1 MKQKNS
7 PKPKKK
13 ISLMFDDYP
22 IIGIYSFVTDGRKS
36 RPKIENRRAF

>member
-22 IIGIYSFVTDGRKS
+22 IIVSTVFVTDGRKS
-36 RPKIENRRAF
+36 RPKIEDRRAF

>member
-1 MKQKNS
+1 MHLSMKQKNS

-22 IIGIYSFVTDGRKS
+22 IIGIYIFY
-36 RPKIENRRAF
+36 NRWQEIKA